1 MEARGEGDLKRA
13 HLWTDVL
20 EDILGDLKLKSQY
33 TSKNPGVIDPES
45 SQERRLV
52 WTSMHRTLYCF
63 LMVCC
68 LGCGS
73 VIGRAAPLAL
83 LEAWTSCGGLGVS
96 LEGRHPC
103 SLFVRW
109 STVTDSAT

>member
-1 MEARGEGDLKRA
+1 MEARGKGDLKRA

-20 EDILGDLKLKSQY
+20 ESILGDLKLKSKY

-52 WTSMHRTLYCF
+52 WISMHRALYCF
-63 LMVCC
+63 LMVYC

-73 VIGRAAPLAL
+73 LTGGAAPLAL
-83 LEAWTSCGGLGVS
+83 LEA
-96 LEGRHPC
+96 
-103 SLFVRW
+103 
-109 STVTDSAT
+109 

>member
-20 EDILGDLKLKSQY
+20 ESILGDLKLKSQY
-33 TSKNPGVIDPES
+33 TTKNPGAIDPES

-52 WTSMHRTLYCF
+52 WASMRWALYCF

-68 LGCGS
+68 LRYDS
-73 VIGRAAPLAL
+73 LEGRAAPLAL
-83 LEAWTSCGGLGVS
+83 LRPGHPMGDLGFPWKA
-96 LEGRHPC
+96 GIHAA
-103 SLFVRW
+103 SLFPGVL
-109 STVTDSAT
+109 